1 MRTAWAEDKADRML
15 PGGDLAEPQR
25 PTTTTPAGESLPTLI
40 TELWELVV
48 AYVKQETLEPLKALG
63 RFVGFGV
70 AGGVLLSAGAVLIGV
85 GGLRAIQTETHR
97 HLAGDWSWLPYLAIV
112 LYCLIV
118 SGIAVSRIGKVPRG
132 RAR

>member
-1 MRTAWAEDKADRML
+1 LRIGWAGDKADRTL
-15 PGGDLAEPQR
+15 PGGDLTEPQR
-25 PTTTTPAGESLPTLI
+25 PTTPRQGGESLPTLV

-63 RFVGFGV
+63 RFVGFGL

-85 GGLRAIQTETHR
+85 GGLRAIQTEARR
-97 HLAGDWSWLPYLAIV
+97 HLAGNWSWVPYMAIV

-118 SGIAVSRIGKVPRG
+118 AGLAVSRIAKVPRG